1 MTNGG
6 ALGLNGAA
14 PVSISSDSLK
24 DIVPDLKPLLDT
36 TVPAIS
42 DDQGRVEP
50 NTRVLFPLAYSG

>member
-36 TVPAIS
+36 TEPAIS
-42 DDQGRVEP
+42 DDQGRFYLDLVW
-50 NTRVLFPLAYSG
+50 FKH